1 MSVINGGIITL
12 NFNYVNRV
20 QTASEK
26 ETRNV
31 PLVIPDDLSARAVLE
46 NENNCVMDERR
57 AVHQGIRPPEILI
70 LDLMPLKEDTEIPH
84 ANRFCLCGYSAR
96 VRSSLRAAH

>member
-26 ETRNV
+26 ETRTMPV
-31 PLVIPDDLSARAVLE
+31 VIPDNLPARAVLE
-46 NENNCVMDERR
+46 NE
-57 AVHQGIRPPEILI
+57 
-70 LDLMPLKEDTEIPH
+70 
-84 ANRFCLCGYSAR
+84 
-96 VRSSLRAAH
+96 